1 MKLRII
7 DDVEV
12 HSSSGNVYADLGL
25 ADAEQLKIKTDLV
38 IQIRKAIKLSKN
50 LSSFVESTQNDD
62 FYWIEKVKL
71 DFAIELDRCRRDL
84 NMTDAEF
91 TKELGVDFSYE
102 QVFGHLS
109 RQPLS
114 AAETAEYLGIPL
126 LTLRRYVQAEKLLPS
141 HIVGRKQMFSVNDL
155 RAYKRNRD

>member
-1 MKLRII
+1 MKPRII
-7 DDVEV
+7 NGVEV

-38 IQIRKAIKLSKN
+38 IAIRKTIKLSKN
-50 LSSFVESTQNDD
+50 LSSFVESAKSDD
-62 FYWIEKVKL
+62 FYWVEKIKL

-84 NMTDAEF
+84 NMTAAEF
-91 TKELGVDFSYE
+91 AKELGVDFSHE
-102 QVFGHLS
+102 QVFGHLA

-114 AAETAEYLGIPL
+114 AAVAAEYLGISLP
-126 LTLRRYVQAEKLLPS
+126 TLRRYVQAEKLLPS

-155 RAYKRNRD
+155 RAHKHNRD